1 MSKLVCSCVM
11 AVAAVGLASLA
22 SSPSYAA
29 DCKGFAAVGS
39 GISTSV
45 ATLMAKQGA
54 VNIAEAR
61 GYTVQG
67 EAKLISCS
75 SEGIFGTECKAS
87 TYACKMPH

>member
-1 MSKLVCSCVM
+1 
-11 AVAAVGLASLA
+11 
-22 SSPSYAA
+22 
-29 DCKGFAAVGS
+29 
-39 GISTSV
+39 
-45 ATLMAKQGA
+45 
-54 VNIAEAR
+54 VNVAEAR